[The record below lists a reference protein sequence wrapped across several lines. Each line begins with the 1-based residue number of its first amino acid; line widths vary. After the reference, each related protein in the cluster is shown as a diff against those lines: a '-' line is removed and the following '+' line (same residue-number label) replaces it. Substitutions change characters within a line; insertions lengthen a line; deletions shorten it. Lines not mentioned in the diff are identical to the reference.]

1 MREKINHI
9 IGCKT
14 NLSKFNKTEIIQ
26 IDFSGH
32 NCVKLDI
39 DNSRDLENPR
49 ICENR
54 ATQFWTTSGSYK
66 KSKINLKIITK
77 QVKVKIKYIN
87 S

>member
-32 NCVKLDI
+32 NRVKLDI

-49 ICENR
+49 ICEN
-54 ATQFWTTSGSYK
+54 
-66 KSKINLKIITK
+66 
-77 QVKVKIKYIN
+77 
-87 S
+87 